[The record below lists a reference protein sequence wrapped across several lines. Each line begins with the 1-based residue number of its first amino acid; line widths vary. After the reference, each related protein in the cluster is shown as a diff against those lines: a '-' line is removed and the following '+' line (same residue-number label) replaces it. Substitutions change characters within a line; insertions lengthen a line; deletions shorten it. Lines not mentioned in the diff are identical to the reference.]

1 MKKAACISILI
12 IGSMSQGVNG
22 QDQAAANSISE
33 ITVSYRTRN
42 NLLVI
47 PFMINESLK
56 VNLLLD
62 PHCKTVILFGKRYKK
77 ILRSKRGN
85 DVRYATSAVV
95 DNTSGP
101 VSYDNKISLGP
112 ASADNIPIVV
122 VPNTS
127 IFNFFT
133 SVNGV
138 IGSDF
143 LSDYELIIHERTQ
156 TVTIRPMRNKQ
167 LSFTTSQG
175 LGYRFQGKNI
185 SN

>member
-1 MKKAACISILI
+1 MKKAVFISILI
-12 IGSMSQGVNG
+12 VGFISQAVKAQRAEADSTN
-22 QDQAAANSISE
+22 E

-47 PFMINESLK
+47 PFTINESLK

-62 PHCKTVILFGKRYKK
+62 PRCKTVILFGKRYRK
-77 ILRSKRGN
+77 ILRGKYRKN
-85 DVRYATSAVV
+85 IEFKTPDEV
-95 DNTSGP
+95 NNISGP

-112 ASADNIPIVV
+112 ARAENIQIVV
-122 VPNTS
+122 VPNTN

-143 LSDYELIIHERTQ
+143 LSDYELVIHEQTQ
-156 TVTIRPMRNKQ
+156 TVTIRPLQNK
-167 LSFTTSQG
+167 LAFTTRQG
-175 LGYRFQGKNI
+175 PGHRFRGVNT